1 MGFDFW
7 QHLCIG
13 WNFSFIR
20 WISVKYLQHQPE
32 GEVHGF
38 PTNKRADVLVN
49 LNPTSWPKVFPC
61 STQPNMHQDFLSHL
75 RMRNLQ
81 FSPSFFF
88 PSRYCSWFVSSSFV
102 LQPSWGLSST
112 IMFYIGCTK
121 KARASWRLHP
131 LFCTLC
137 CWLFG
142 PLTCTTTDTSCKAL
156 ASSLHWA
163 TCANALSLLVSTLL
177 PLTREV
183 QAQKLKPLKSRVPC
197 TMQPPNPSKLC
208 TGIFSHKPVTN
219 FEF

>member
-1 MGFDFW
+1 MVSPLTKEQMCWSTWTPRVDP
-7 QHLCIG
+7 
-13 WNFSFIR
+13 
-20 WISVKYLQHQPE
+20 KYFHAQP
-32 GEVHGF
+32 
-38 PTNKRADVLVN
+38 
-49 LNPTSWPKVFPC
+49 NPTCTRISSPIFACAICNSPPPFF
-61 STQPNMHQDFLSHL
+61 SHQDIVLDLLVPVLS
-75 RMRNLQ
+75 
-81 FSPSFFF
+81 
-88 PSRYCSWFVSSSFV
+88 CSHHEAY
-102 LQPSWGLSST
+102 LQPSC
-112 IMFYIGCTK
+112 FYIGCTK